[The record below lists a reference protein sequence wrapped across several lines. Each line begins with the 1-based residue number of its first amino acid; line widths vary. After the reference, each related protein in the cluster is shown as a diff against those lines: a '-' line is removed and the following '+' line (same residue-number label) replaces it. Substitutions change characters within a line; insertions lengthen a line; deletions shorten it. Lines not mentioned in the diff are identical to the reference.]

1 MVAKKWWM
9 FLTIHKF
16 SRHSTFLLWIFCLH
30 LFYIYFLQLRWKLG
44 ALFLLLN
51 ETLGWPKSLFGF
63 FCTILQKNPNDFF
76 GQPNRFL
83 RGFPGSSVGKES
95 TCNAGDT
102 SLIPGLGRSP
112 GEGTSYPFQYSGLK
126 NSMDYIIH
134 GAAKSQ
140 SNFHCQ

>member
-102 SLIPGLGRSP
+102 SSIPGLGRSP
-112 GEGTSYPFQYSGLK
+112 GEGTSYPFQYSGLQ
-126 NSMDYIIH
+126 NSMDCIIH